1 MGVFR
6 VAGQSRRD
14 GVWGAV
20 AALLVVAGMAG
31 TVYAAGVADA
41 DEQQHQRDEFEQS
54 SAEVVSD
61 LQSAIQR
68 EEDLILSGAAYLAG
82 NPDGSNAEFLQWS
95 ESIQAL
101 KRYPEL
107 HDYGN
112 ALVVPASELAAF
124 AARAETDPWA
134 ALGPSGKFQVQPT
147 GSREFYCLGSVGQVR
162 DEEVGAPAGQ
172 DYCATGLGPALF
184 AARDTGTS
192 SYDPYTVGADL
203 VLGISTPYYR
213 RGSVPAT
220 VEERRAAFLGWFGM
234 TMVPSVLL
242 DRALQAHP
250 EMSVVFRYQSD
261 SSQAE
266 FSAGTPAPGA
276 QTAMTNLHNGWTVQT
291 YGPVPEGAFANGQPL
306 ALLMGG
312 TLVSLLLGALVFV
325 LGTSRARALR
335 LVQERTAELRGA
347 QAQLVDTARQA
358 GMAEMAT
365 NVLHNVGN
373 VLNSVNVSA
382 NLVCQ
387 KVRGSKSA
395 GLSKAVALMD
405 EHADD
410 LGGFLTT
417 DARGR
422 ALPGYLDKLA
432 AALAVERESLEEELL
447 RLTNAVAHIKDI
459 ISAQQSLAGV
469 SSVFES
475 VRVSDVLED
484 ALLMAG
490 VRGDV
495 EVAVTIE
502 VPEDDPLLSM
512 DKHRVLLILLN
523 LIGNAMHAM
532 KRNTGRPRQLS
543 LRAELT
549 AGQLMSITVADTG
562 VGIPPENL
570 NRIFVHGFTTR
581 ADGHGFGLH
590 SSALAAKEMG
600 GELNVH
606 SDGADHGAVFTLEVP
621 LTAQAVLV

>member
-1 MGVFR
+1 MGFFGA
-6 VAGQSRRD
+6 AGQSRRNS
-14 GVWGAV
+14 VWVVV
-20 AALLVVAGMAG
+20 AALLAATGMAG
-31 TVYAAGVADA
+31 TVYAVGVEADTA
-41 DEQQHQRDEFEQS
+41 AQKERNEFESS
-54 SAEVVSD
+54 SAEVVSA
-61 LQSAIQR
+61 LQSAIQH

-82 NPDGSNAEFLQWS
+82 NPEGSNAQFVQWS

-107 HDYGN
+107 HDFGN
-112 ALVVPASELAAF
+112 ALIVPASELGAF

-134 ALGPSGKFQVQPT
+134 VLGPSGKFQVEPA

-184 AARDTGTS
+184 AARDAGMS
-192 SYDPYTVGADL
+192 SYDPYTVGTDL

-213 RGSVPAT
+213 GGSVPAT

-234 TMVPSVLL
+234 TMMPSVLL

-250 EMSVVFRYQSD
+250 EMSVVFRYQRA

-276 QTAMTNLHNGWTVQT
+276 QTATTDLDNGWTVQT
-291 YGPVPEGAFANGQPL
+291 YGAVPDGAFANGQLL
-306 ALLMGG
+306 ALLIGG
-312 TLVSLLLGALVFV
+312 TVLSLLLGALVFV
-325 LGTSRARALR
+325 LGTSRGRALR

-347 QAQLVDTARQA
+347 QAQLVDSARQA

-382 NLVCQ
+382 NLLSQ

-395 GLSKAVALMD
+395 GLSKAVALME
-405 EHADD
+405 EHAGD
-410 LGGFLTT
+410 LGGFLTD

-432 AALAVERESLEEELL
+432 ATLTAERESLEEELV

-459 ISAQQSLAGV
+459 VSAQQSLAGV
-469 SSVFES
+469 SGVIES

-490 VRGDV
+490 VRGD
-495 EVAVTIE
+495 AGLALTLE
-502 VPEDDPLLSM
+502 VPEDDALLSM
-512 DKHRVLLILLN
+512 DRHRVLLVLLN
-523 LIGNAMHAM
+523 LLGNAMHAV
-532 KRNTGRPRQLS
+532 KKNTGRTRQLS
-543 LRAELT
+543 LRAEVK
-549 AGQLMSITVADTG
+549 AGQLMSITVADNG
-562 VGIPPENL
+562 VGIPQENL
-570 NRIFVHGFTTR
+570 TRIFVHGFTTR

-590 SSALAAKEMG
+590 SSAVAAQEMG
-600 GELNVH
+600 GELTVH
-606 SDGADHGAVFTLEVP
+606 SDGTGSGAVFTLEVP
-621 LTAQAVLV
+621 LTARAVLV

>member
-1 MGVFR
+1 MGIFKA
-6 VAGQSRRD
+6 AGQSRRD

-134 ALGPSGKFQVQPT
+134 ALGPSGKFQVQPA

-172 DYCATGLGPALF
+172 DYCATGLGSALF

-213 RGSVPAT
+213 RGSDPAT

-242 DRALQAHP
+242 DRALQSHP
-250 EMSVVFRYQSD
+250 EMSVVFRYQRD
-261 SSQAE
+261 SSQAK

-459 ISAQQSLAGV
+459 ISAQQSLAGI
-469 SSVFES
+469 SSVIES

-490 VRGDV
+490 VRGDL
-495 EVAVTIE
+495 EVAVTIA

-549 AGQLMSITVADTG
+549 AGQLMCITVADNG

>member
-1 MGVFR
+1 MGIFGA
-6 VAGQSRRD
+6 AGQSRRNS
-14 GVWGAV
+14 VWVVV
-20 AALLVVAGMAG
+20 AALLAATTMAG
-31 TVYAAGVADA
+31 TVYAVGVEADTA
-41 DEQQHQRDEFEQS
+41 AQKERNEFESS
-54 SAEVVSD
+54 SAEVVSA
-61 LQSAIQR
+61 LQSAIQH

-82 NPDGSNAEFLQWS
+82 NPEGSNAEFVQWS

-107 HDYGN
+107 HDFGN
-112 ALVVPASELAAF
+112 ALIVPASELGAF
-124 AARAETDPWA
+124 AARAEADPWA
-134 ALGPSGKFQVQPT
+134 ALGPSGKFQVEPA

-192 SYDPYTVGADL
+192 SYDPYTVGTDL

-213 RGSVPAT
+213 GGSVPAT

-234 TMVPSVLL
+234 TMMPLVLL

-250 EMSVVFRYQSD
+250 EMSVEFRYQRA

-276 QTAMTNLHNGWTVQT
+276 QTATTDLDNGWTVQT
-291 YGPVPEGAFANGQPL
+291 YGAVPDGALANGQ
-306 ALLMGG
+306 LLVLLIGG
-312 TLVSLLLGALVFV
+312 ALVSLLLGVLVFV
-325 LGTSRARALR
+325 LGTSRGRALR

-347 QAQLVDTARQA
+347 QAQLVDSARQA

-382 NLVCQ
+382 NLLSQ

-395 GLSKAVALMD
+395 GLSKAVALME
-405 EHADD
+405 EHAGD

-432 AALAVERESLEEELL
+432 TTLTAERESLEEELL

-459 ISAQQSLAGV
+459 VSAQQSLAGV
-469 SSVFES
+469 SGVIES
-475 VRVSDVLED
+475 VRVSDLLED

-490 VRGDV
+490 VRGDSGL
-495 EVAVTIE
+495 AVTLEI
-502 VPEDDPLLSM
+502 PEDDPLLSM
-512 DKHRVLLILLN
+512 DRHRVLLVLLN
-523 LIGNAMHAM
+523 LLGNAMHAM

-543 LRAELT
+543 LRAEVK
-549 AGQLMSITVADTG
+549 AGQLMSITVADNG
-562 VGIPPENL
+562 AGIPQENL
-570 NRIFVHGFTTR
+570 TRIFVHGFTTR

-590 SSALAAKEMG
+590 SSAMAAQEMG
-600 GELNVH
+600 GELTVH
-606 SDGADHGAVFTLEVP
+606 SDGVDHGAVFTLEVP

>member
-1 MGVFR
+1 MGIFGA
-6 VAGQSRRD
+6 AGQSRRD

-20 AALLVVAGMAG
+20 AALLVVTGMAG

-41 DEQQHQRDEFEQS
+41 DEQQRQRDEFEQS

-61 LQSAIQR
+61 LQAAIQR
-68 EEDLILSGAAYLAG
+68 EEDLILGGGAYLAG

-112 ALVVPASELAAF
+112 ALIVPASELAAF

-134 ALGPSGKFQVQPT
+134 ALGPSGKFQVEPA

-184 AARDTGTS
+184 AARDTGAS
-192 SYDPYTVGADL
+192 SYDPYTVGTDL

-234 TMVPSVLL
+234 TMMPSVLL
-242 DRALQAHP
+242 DRALEAHP
-250 EMSVVFRYQSD
+250 EISVVFRYQKD

-276 QTAMTNLHNGWTVQT
+276 QSATTDLHNGWTVQT
-291 YGPVPEGAFANGQPL
+291 YGPVPEGAFGNGHSLPIL
-306 ALLMGG
+306 IGG
-312 TLVSLLLGALVFV
+312 GLVSLLFGALVFV
-325 LGTSRARALR
+325 LGTSRRRALR

-347 QAQLVDTARQA
+347 QAQLVDAARQS
-358 GMAEMAT
+358 GMAEVAT

-382 NLVCQ
+382 NLASQ
-387 KVRGSKSA
+387 KVRGSKGA
-395 GLSKAVALMD
+395 GLSKAVALLD
-405 EHADD
+405 EHAGD

-432 AALAVERESLEEELL
+432 ATLVVERESLEEELL

-469 SSVFES
+469 SGVIEA
-475 VRVSDVLED
+475 VRISNVLED

-523 LIGNAMHAM
+523 LIGNAMRAM
-532 KRNTGRPRQLS
+532 KRNTGRPRRLN

-549 AGQLMSITVADTG
+549 AGQVMSVTVADNG

-570 NRIFVHGFTTR
+570 NGIFMHGFTTD
-581 ADGHGFGLH
+581 AQGHGFGLH
-590 SSALAAKEMG
+590 SSAVAAQEMG
-600 GELNVH
+600 GELTVH
-606 SDGADHGAVFTLEVP
+606 SDGVDRGAIFTLEVP
-621 LTAQAVLV
+621 LMAQAVLA